1 MPNYDWE
8 CRNGHIFE
16 RISHHSTHKVKCA
29 ECGEFAERIWMA
41 PRSPHRQLQTPIVMW
56 RYADGSLGVAG
67 GADSRTPRG
76 AERVE
81 IRTVGEYRQHARTLN
96 SQLRAKDAKREEA
109 FLSMK
114 EAMEKEQ
121 RSRLSY
127 LMGQE
132 TDPVARDIYRE
143 ALERD
148 KGGHRSPSFQEFFSI
163 AMEMDK
169 SNYE

>member
-1 MPNYDWE
+1 
-8 CRNGHIFE
+8 
-16 RISHHSTHKVKCA
+16 
-29 ECGEFAERIWMA
+29 
-41 PRSPHRQLQTPIVMW
+41 
-56 RYADGSLGVAG
+56 
-67 GADSRTPRG
+67 
-76 AERVE
+76 
-81 IRTVGEYRQHARTLN
+81 
-96 SQLRAKDAKREEA
+96 
-109 FLSMK
+109 MK

-121 RSRLSY
+121 RSRISY

-148 KGGHRSPSFQEFFSI
+148 KGGRRSPSFPEFFSV

>member
-8 CRNGHIFE
+8 CESGHIFE
-16 RISHHSTHKVKCA
+16 RITNYRKKVARCP
-29 ECGEFAERIWMA
+29 ECGKNSERIWMA

-56 RYADGSLGVAG
+56 RYADGSLGIAG
-67 GADSRTPRG
+67 GADSITPPN

-81 IRTVGEYRQHARTLN
+81 LRSFGEYQRAAKTLN
-96 SQLRAKDAKREEA
+96 SQHRGKEQRREEA
-109 FLSMK
+109 FLAMK
-114 EAMEKEQ
+114 ERMEHEQ

-132 TDPVARDIYRE
+132 SDPVARDIYRE
-143 ALERD
+143 ALEHN
-148 KGGHRSPSFQEFFSI
+148 KGGNRSRGFQEYYSI
-163 AMEMDK
+163 AMENDK